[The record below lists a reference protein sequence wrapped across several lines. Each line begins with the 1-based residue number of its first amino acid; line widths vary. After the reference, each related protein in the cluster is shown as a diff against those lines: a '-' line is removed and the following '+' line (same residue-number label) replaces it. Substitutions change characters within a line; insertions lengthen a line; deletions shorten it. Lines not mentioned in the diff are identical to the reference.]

1 MKSVAII
8 GGGVAGMEAAAK
20 LTRQGHVVT
29 IIEKSEH
36 LGGRLNQWHALFP
49 ARKLSEPLLLKMKRE
64 VAEGVN
70 IVVNARVTGIEKN
83 DDGFAIRIDNNRMIT
98 ANSLLL
104 TTGFDIFEAE
114 KKEEYGY
121 GIYENVITSVEL
133 EQVFR
138 SGKPLLTADK
148 KKPARIGF
156 IHCVGSRDEKAG
168 NLHCS
173 KVCCVTAVKQAI
185 EVKEMLPSAE
195 VFLFYMDLRMFGRHF
210 EELYKEA
217 QFKYGIQFIR
227 ARLSEAFENP
237 DGSLQIRIEDTLLAK
252 PLKMS
257 LDILVLM
264 VGIQA
269 QKKPGNIIDMLKLE
283 RDIDGFLLQEDQ
295 YTSPFKTGI
304 PGLYCAGGI
313 TGPKTIEE
321 TLTEARAV
329 AAEISSF
336 LRPRENYAKQEQFIM
351 EL

>member
-8 GGGVAGMEAAAK
+8 GGGVAGLEAASK
-20 LTRQGHVVT
+20 LSRQGFAVT
-29 IIEKSEH
+29 IIEISGQ

-49 ARKLSEPLLLKMKRE
+49 SRKPSGPLLMSLKQ
-64 VAEGVN
+64 GISDGIN
-70 IVVNARVTGIEKN
+70 IILNARITDIVKN
-83 DDGFAIRIDNNRMIT
+83 DDGFAIQINNNRMVT
-98 ANSLLL
+98 ANSLLV

-114 KKEEYGY
+114 RKEEYGY
-121 GIYENVITSVEL
+121 GIYENVITSVDL
-133 EQVFR
+133 EQIFT
-138 SGKPLLTADK
+138 SGKSMVNAQGKT
-148 KKPARIGF
+148 PARIGF

-195 VFLFYMDLRMFGRHF
+195 VFLFYMDLRMFGRHY

-217 QFKYGIQFIR
+217 QFKHGIQFVR

-237 DGSLQIRIEDTLLAK
+237 DGSVQIRIEDTLLAR

-257 LDILVLM
+257 LDMLVLM
-264 VGIQA
+264 VGIQSS
-269 QKKPGNIIDMLKLE
+269 KKQGNLIDMLHLE
-283 RDIDGFLLQEDQ
+283 RDTDGFPIPDDQ
-295 YTSPFKTGI
+295 YTSPFKTKI
-304 PGLYCAGGI
+304 PGLFLAGGI
-313 TGPKTIEE
+313 AGPKTIDE

-329 AAEISSF
+329 TLEIGSY
-336 LRPRENYAKQEQFIM
+336 LKNIENYAGQERYVM